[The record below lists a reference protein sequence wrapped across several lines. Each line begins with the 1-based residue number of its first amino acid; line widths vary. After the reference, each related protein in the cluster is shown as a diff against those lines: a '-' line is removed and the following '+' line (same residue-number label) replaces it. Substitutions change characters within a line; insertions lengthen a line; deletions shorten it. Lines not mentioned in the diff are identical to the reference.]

1 MNQTTLTAFHQLM
14 KRGLIDRRENIPAW
28 EAWMDPE
35 AQSELLDMGAE
46 LGFDLYRSGDR
57 VYLIP
62 TQGNDLFLQNNE
74 DYRRDIGA
82 GNDVRVRDLYLLNY
96 LAIYLVYLFFHG
108 DGSNP
113 MTREF
118 ITKEDFLAVF
128 SKHCEGA
135 TKTTEKSDFPQTEY
149 GENFRSLAE
158 AWSSKLPGEADSR
171 KMNTQYGCLNRIL
184 PKLQKDELF
193 ETDNEQRIIRPTRK
207 LTDLMPYFLRKD
219 RVAEIH
225 AWMEQSGE

>member
-1 MNQTTLTAFHQLM
+1 MNQTTLTAFHQLI

-62 TQGNDLFLQNNE
+62 TQGNDLFLQNNV
-74 DYRRDIGA
+74 DYRRDIKA
-82 GNDVRVRDLYLLNY
+82 GSDVRTGDLYLLNY
-96 LAIYLVYLFFHG
+96 LAIYLIYLFFHG

-118 ITKEDFLAVF
+118 ITKEDFLSKF
-128 SKHCEGA
+128 SEHCKGA
-135 TKTTEKSDFPQTEY
+135 AESPEKSDIPQTEY
-149 GENFRSLAE
+149 GENFRLLARTWDRKLGGEEDSL
-158 AWSSKLPGEADSR
+158 
-171 KMNTQYGCLNRIL
+171 KMNTRYGCLNRIL
-184 PKLQKDELF
+184 LKLQKDELF
-193 ETDNEQRIIRPTRK
+193 DTDNEQRIQPTRK